1 MDFAT
6 IMSAVSAVGFPIVFC
21 FVLYKT
27 ITDQQKAHKEESD
40 KMVEAIHNNTLV
52 VQKLVDK
59 LGGDVDEQKN

>member
-52 VQKLVDK
+52 IQKLVDK
-59 LGGDVDEQKN
+59 LGGDVDEQS

>member
-52 VQKLVDK
+52 IQKLVDR

>member
-52 VQKLVDK
+52 IQKLVDK